1 METGNI
7 LELPWEEQ
15 PKPEKKPA
23 PRAVMSEEQ
32 MQAVEAAWK
41 KKWSREE
48 ASISGSTPKSTPTKS
63 ARMKM
68 TMARKSAPT
77 TGGVKPEA
85 NDSPASFRSQK
96 PTARRMAPSTGGL
109 RLEEVDSPSSTI
121 ANKLK
126 STKKITKSLSTVSD
140 TRMQDT
146 PAAKTDAV
154 VKEHRQRGRRRTAA
168 REPTR
173 YLRLMLYCSCT
184 ETTAT
189 THASVWTEPA
199 KTGHQQRYC
208 HVQNVGN
215 HTNQR

>member
-1 METGNI
+1 MYFGIENRFIKVINPYTGQRIQTLIGHGKLNEVRFWDFERLLKWSEEKETMETGNL

-85 NDSPASFRSQK
+85 NDSPASFR
-96 PTARRMAPSTGGL
+96 
-109 RLEEVDSPSSTI
+109 
-121 ANKLK
+121 
-126 STKKITKSLSTVSD
+126 
-140 TRMQDT
+140 
-146 PAAKTDAV
+146 
-154 VKEHRQRGRRRTAA
+154 
-168 REPTR
+168 
-173 YLRLMLYCSCT
+173 
-184 ETTAT
+184 
-189 THASVWTEPA
+189 
-199 KTGHQQRYC
+199 
-208 HVQNVGN
+208 
-215 HTNQR
+215 